1 MAECHVEFIYKRNA
15 FLIIFEA
22 ILRFWLKKSSFSTGF
37 IRFWALVFSMCV
49 LPIKLNV
56 FCDFWGARNAILTTF
71 WPLLGPFP
79 SWKTFGI
86 LKIKND
92 ITFWD
97 PKWPL
102 LGFLAPQKSSFPTGF
117 IRFSDTVKSHLAF
130 SEKPNAFLIILGAIL
145 QKCPQNHQNSSGFI
159 RYFDQRFRTLQN
171 AVLPI
176 VFWWFAKS

>member
-1 MAECHVEFIYKRNA
+1 MAEWHVGMIYKRNA
-15 FLIIFEA
+15 FLIIFDA
-22 ILRFWLKKSSFSTGF
+22 ILRFWLKKSSYSTGF

-56 FCDFWGARNAILTTF
+56 FCEFWGAQNAILTTF

-79 SWKTFGI
+79 SWKIFGL

-102 LGFLAPQKSSFPTGF
+102 FGFLAPQKSPFPTGF
-117 IRFSDTVKSHLAF
+117 IRFSTWW
-130 SEKPNAFLIILGAIL
+130 
-145 QKCPQNHQNSSGFI
+145 
-159 RYFDQRFRTLQN
+159 N
-171 AVLPI
+171 AVCVLSI
-176 VFWWFAKS
+176 NVMLFWYFLESFCKKGSRWLHKRQVL